1 MLKLIVFDWDGT
13 LADSVSKIVACKKF
27 LAFKYGLQPPSE
39 EIVKSVLGTKF
50 EDAMVKCFPTAS
62 SDLLKSLG
70 EEFHSL
76 MQEEQYQA
84 TLFPM
89 AKEVLNALKQR
100 GFKLAIATSKDK
112 SEMAKAI
119 QYCGLE
125 KMFDIICCGKE
136 YGEKPNSSML
146 VHIMKTLKIRED
158 ECIMIGDTV
167 TDMEFAKA
175 ANVKAIGVTFGAHSH
190 EKLKTYEPVVFLS
203 DWKQLTG
210 VIDKLCSTKASCRL

>member
-13 LADSVSKIVACKKF
+13 LADSVSTIVACKKF
-27 LAFKYGLQPPSE
+27 LAFKYGFPPPSE
-39 EIVKSVLGTKF
+39 EMVRSVLGTKF
-50 EDAMVKCFPTAS
+50 EDAITKCFPAANEET
-62 SDLLKSLG
+62 LKSLSA
-70 EEFHSL
+70 EFHLL
-76 MQEEQYQA
+76 MKEEQYQA

-112 SEMAKAI
+112 GEMAKAI

-136 YGEKPNSSML
+136 YGEKPNSAML
-146 VHIMKTLKIRED
+146 IHIMNTLNVRED

-175 ANVKAIGVTFGAHSH
+175 AKVKAIGVTFGAHSQ
-190 EKLKTYEPVVFLS
+190 EKLKSYEPVAFLS

-210 VIDKLCSTKASCRL
+210 VIDKLCSMKASCRL